1 MTEGVTSAEG
11 IGAQLAAPRSGG
23 LRGGRL
29 LTLGL
34 PLALGAA
41 FVLPNLFDGGL
52 QQQAMGLLRTARG
65 HGGAGLA
72 VVFLAQIVIAASG
85 VLPASLLGIA
95 AGALYGVAVGFA
107 IAAGGTLAG
116 ALLAFGLARSLLRP
130 FVARLLSHRPRL
142 HRLDAVLAVDG
153 WKLVF
158 LLRISPVMPFAVT
171 SYALGLSAVRFRP
184 YLLGTI
190 ASLLPLLAF
199 VAMGRMAGFGATQ
212 LYSGNPVRWTAL
224 AIGGAATL
232 GLAWY
237 VMRVLRRSLADAP

>member
-1 MTEGVTSAEG
+1 MSAEG
-11 IGAQLAAPRSGG
+11 IGARLAAPPAGG
-23 LRGGRL
+23 GWRGGRL
-29 LTLGL
+29 FILGL
-34 PLALGAA
+34 PLVVGTFFAL
-41 FVLPNLFDGGL
+41 PHLFDDGL
-52 QQQAMGLLRTARG
+52 QQQALGLLRVARG
-65 HGGAGLA
+65 HGGAGL
-72 VVFLAQIVIAASG
+72 VIVFLAQIVIAASG

-107 IAAGGTLAG
+107 VAAGGTLAG
-116 ALLAFGLARSLLRP
+116 AVLAFGLARSLLRP
-130 FVARLLSHRPRL
+130 LVARLLSRRPRL
-142 HRLDAVLAVDG
+142 NRLDSVLAEDG

-199 VAMGRMAGFGATQ
+199 VVMGRMAGFGATQ
-212 LYSGNPVRWTAL
+212 MHSGNPVQWAGL

-237 VMRVLRRSLADAP
+237 VMRVLRRGLAAAE

>member
-1 MTEGVTSAEG
+1 MSAEG
-11 IGAQLAAPRSGG
+11 IGAQLAAPPAGGG

-29 LTLGL
+29 LILGL
-34 PLALGAA
+34 PLVVGTLFAL
-41 FVLPNLFDGGL
+41 PHLFDDGL
-52 QQQAMGLLRTARG
+52 QQQALGLLRAARG

-72 VVFLAQIVIAASG
+72 IVFLAQIAIAASG

-107 IAAGGTLAG
+107 VAAGGTLAG
-116 ALLAFGLARSLLRP
+116 AVLAFGLARSLLRP
-130 FVARLLSHRPRL
+130 FVARLLSRRPRL
-142 HRLDAVLAVDG
+142 NRLDSVLAEDG

-199 VAMGRMAGFGATQ
+199 VAMGRMAGLGATQ
-212 LYSGNPVRWTAL
+212 MHSGNPVQWIGL

-237 VMRVLRRSLADAP
+237 VMRVLRRSLAAAE

>member
-1 MTEGVTSAEG
+1 MSAES
-11 IGAQLAAPRSGG
+11 IGARPPAPRTGR

-29 LTLGL
+29 LTIGVPVAVGVVFAL
-34 PLALGAA
+34 PH
-41 FVLPNLFDGGL
+41 LFHGGL
-52 QQQAMGLLRTARG
+52 HQQVLDLLRAARG

-72 VVFLAQIVIAASG
+72 IVFLAQIVIAASG

-95 AGALYGVAVGFA
+95 AGALYGVAVGFVV
-107 IAAGGTLAG
+107 AAGGTLAG
-116 ALLAFGLARSLLRP
+116 SVLAFGLARSLLRP

-142 HRLDAVLAVDG
+142 NRLDTVLAADG

-171 SYALGLSAVRFRP
+171 SYALGLSAVRFRA

-199 VAMGRMAGFGATQ
+199 VATGRMAGFGATRMD
-212 LYSGNPVRWTAL
+212 SANPVQWVGL

-237 VMRVLRRSLADAP
+237 VMRVLRRSLA

>member
-1 MTEGVTSAEG
+1 MSAEG

-41 FVLPNLFDGGL
+41 FVLPHLFDGGL

-72 VVFLAQIVIAASG
+72 V
-85 VLPASLLGIA
+85 
-95 AGALYGVAVGFA
+95 
-107 IAAGGTLAG
+107 
-116 ALLAFGLARSLLRP
+116 
-130 FVARLLSHRPRL
+130 
-142 HRLDAVLAVDG
+142 
-153 WKLVF
+153 VF

-199 VAMGRMAGFGATQ
+199 VAMGRIAGFGATQ
-212 LYSGNPVRWTAL
+212 LRAGNPVQWTAL

-237 VMRVLRRSLADAP
+237 VMRVLRRSLADMP

>member
-1 MTEGVTSAEG
+1 MSAEG
-11 IGAQLAAPRSGG
+11 FGAQLAARPAGG
-23 LRGGRL
+23 GRVGRL
-29 LTLGL
+29 LILGL
-34 PLALGAA
+34 PLVVGTL
-41 FVLPNLFDGGL
+41 FTLPHLLDGGL
-52 QQQAMGLLRTARG
+52 QQQALSLLRAARG
-65 HGGAGLA
+65 QGGAGVA
-72 VVFLAQIVIAASG
+72 IVFLAQIVIAASG

-95 AGALYGVAVGFA
+95 AGALYGVAAGFA
-107 IAAGGTLAG
+107 VAAGGTLAG
-116 ALLAFGLARSLLRP
+116 AVLAFGLARSLLRP
-130 FVARLLSHRPRL
+130 FVARLLAHRPRL
-142 HRLDAVLAVDG
+142 SKLDTVLAADG

-199 VAMGRMAGFGATQ
+199 VVMGRIAGFGATRMQ
-212 LYSGNPVRWTAL
+212 SADPVQWVGL

-237 VMRVLRRSLADAP
+237 VMRVLRRSLAAAS

>member
-1 MTEGVTSAEG
+1 MSSQGV
-11 IGAQLAAPRSGG
+11 GAPLATPRGG
-23 LRGGRL
+23 SLRGGRL

-34 PLALGAA
+34 PLALGVA
-41 FVLPNLFDGGL
+41 FMLPHLFDGGL
-52 QQQAMGLLRTARG
+52 QQQAIGLLRAARG
-65 HGGAGLA
+65 QGGAGLA

-107 IAAGGTLAG
+107 VAAGGTLAG
-116 ALLAFGLARSLLRP
+116 AVLTFGLARSLLRP
-130 FVARLLSHRPRL
+130 YVTRLLSRRPRL
-142 HRLDAVLAVDG
+142 HRLDTVLAADG

-212 LYSGNPVRWTAL
+212 LRSGTPVQWVGL
-224 AIGGAATL
+224 AIGAVATL
-232 GLAWY
+232 ALAWY
-237 VMRVLRRSLADAP
+237 VMRVLRRSLSAGVS

>member
-1 MTEGVTSAEG
+1 MRAEG
-11 IGAQLAAPRSGG
+11 IGARLPAPRAGG

-29 LTLGL
+29 VTLGV
-34 PLALGAA
+34 PLAVGGVFA
-41 FVLPNLFDGGL
+41 LPHLFDGGL
-52 QQQAMGLLRTARG
+52 HQQALDLLRAARG

-72 VVFLAQIVIAASG
+72 IVFLAQIVIVGSG

-107 IAAGGTLAG
+107 VAAGGTLAG
-116 ALLAFGLARSLLRP
+116 AVLAFGLARSLLRP
-130 FVARLLSHRPRL
+130 FVARLLSRRPRL
-142 HRLDAVLAVDG
+142 NRLDSVLAADG

-171 SYALGLSAVRFRP
+171 SYALGLSEVRFRP

-199 VAMGRMAGFGATQ
+199 VVMGRMAGFGATQ
-212 LYSGNPVRWTAL
+212 MHSGNPVQWAGL

-237 VMRVLRRSLADAP
+237 VMRVLRRSFAAAE